1 MHFYIYLYM
10 RIQVVSRLHQL
21 PNVLILHLKRFEFD
35 AGSNRYKKLTNPVT
49 FPATLD
55 LAPYYTTD
63 PVSVVSAH
71 RREKADGR
79 GENGV
84 IVTPDLNVDCSVLD
98 VRSEIRHVHQHR
110 PQTASPPSSPEGSRS
125 HSCSRLSPSSSP
137 ASPTSSPDT
146 PSGVEDHHRRPT
158 YYRPRTDDA
167 HDVDDAVATVTDD
180 SLPSFTSPNT
190 RTSSQRRSVGS
201 CYKLTSVVHHLG
213 SQPFIGHYTCDT
225 IAPARTTTTTS
236 STSTTSAAE
245 AYSTTNTTT
254 NNDSASSSKGPT
266 WQHCNDTMISSITE
280 VRWRHSY
287 VS

>member
-1 MHFYIYLYM
+1 M
-10 RIQVVSRLHQL
+10 SRLHQL

-55 LAPYYTTD
+55 LAPYCTTD
-63 PVSVVSAH
+63 PMSVSSH
-71 RREKADGR
+71 RREKAVGR
-79 GENGV
+79 GDNSV
-84 IVTPDLNVDCSVLD
+84 IVTPDLSVDCSVWD
-98 VRSEIRHVHQHR
+98 VRSEIRLIQQHR

-125 HSCSRLSPSSSP
+125 HSSSRLSPSSSP

-146 PSGVEDHHRRPT
+146 PSGEEDHHRRPT
-158 YYRPRTDDA
+158 YARPRADDA
-167 HDVDDAVATVTDD
+167 HDVDDAMATVTGN
-180 SLPSFTSPNT
+180 SLPSFTSPTTHTTTHPNT
-190 RTSSQRRSVGS
+190 HNNSQRRSVGT

-225 IAPARTTTTTS
+225 IAPARTTTTS
-236 STSTTSAAE
+236 AATSAA
-245 AYSTTNTTT
+245 ADTSTNTTT
-254 NNDSASSSKGPT
+254 NGNSNDSASSSKGPT

-280 VRWRHSY
+280 VRWQHSY